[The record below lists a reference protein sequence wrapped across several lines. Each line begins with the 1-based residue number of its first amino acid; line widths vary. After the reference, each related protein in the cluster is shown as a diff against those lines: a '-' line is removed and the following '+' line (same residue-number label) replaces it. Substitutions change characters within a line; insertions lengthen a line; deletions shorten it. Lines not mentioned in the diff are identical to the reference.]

1 EKVTDNIFLNPFAQY
16 DATAYL
22 YIAEYGYTADFGS
35 YRTGNYHW
43 YPLYPLLIRVFSFIG
58 YPLAAFLIANIA
70 SFFAVTMLWLLV
82 RDELGKRA
90 ASKTII
96 YMLLFP
102 TAFYFTMMYT
112 EALFLFLSVSMFYF
126 AKKQNWIAVGIFG
139 FLVSLSRM
147 QGALLLIPVAYMYMR
162 TVDFKLSKISRKALY
177 LLGIPVGLAT
187 FMFYEYLITGDP
199 LIQFKSAVMF
209 GKQLSL
215 PWTGFEFS
223 LRAIFM
229 DTTLI
234 NVAYHVYTLLI
245 TVAFIVLAYVSYKKL
260 KHEYTIYYVLSLL
273 IIIVSSNLFG
283 ATRYFLMA
291 FPAFMALSLVDDK
304 NKFLKYGII
313 VVYALF
319 VLLMAGSIVLHVTER
334 ISTPILYTPMF

>member
-1 EKVTDNIFLNPFAQY
+1 
-16 DATAYL
+16 
-22 YIAEYGYTADFGS
+22 
-35 YRTGNYHW
+35 
-43 YPLYPLLIRVFSFIG
+43 
-58 YPLAAFLIANIA
+58 
-70 SFFAVTMLWLLV
+70 MLWILV
-82 RDELGKRA
+82 RDEIGKRS
-90 ASKTII
+90 ASKTVI

-102 TAFYFTMMYT
+102 TAFYFTTMYT
-112 EALFLFLSVSMFYF
+112 ESLFLFLSVSMFYF
-126 AKKQNWIAVGIFG
+126 AKKQNWLAVGIFG

-147 QGALLLIPVAYMYMR
+147 QGALLFIPIAYMYMR
-162 TVDFKLSKISRKALY
+162 TVDFKLSKINRKVLY

-199 LIQFKSAVMF
+199 LIQLKSAVLF

-245 TVAFIVLAYVSYKKL
+245 TVAFIVLAYISYKKL

-291 FPAFMALSLVDDK
+291 FPAFMALSLIDDK
-304 NKFLKYGII
+304 NKFIKYGII
-313 VVYALF
+313 VVYVLF